1 MKNRILFGIA
11 IIVLALIVGY
21 LVTYFFPTEVVNT
34 KIEYRT
40 RTITKNVYLD
50 AIPIVRGVI
59 LPKDTITI
67 PADTAELIARYKKLW
82 YSYYTRNL
90 YSDTLSFD
98 TLGYAVINQQVIMNR
113 LDSMNYYYKLF
124 ISEKTI
130 TNTVVKK
137 HNFYMGS
144 EIGIS
149 NFSVLGKYNNSNR
162 YDIFLRY
169 NFLEGT
175 AHGGILININEIKR
189 LW

>member
-1 MKNRILFGIA
+1 MKGNIIFGIM
-11 IIVLALIVGY
+11 VLLGALTIGY
-21 LVTYFFPTEVVNT
+21 LVTYFFPKEIVTT
-34 KIEYRT
+34 RIEYRT
-40 RTITKNVYLD
+40 RVYTKTVYLN
-50 AIPIVRGVI
+50 AIPTVRGVI
-59 LPKDTITI
+59 LPEDTITI

-82 YSYYTRNL
+82 YGYYTRNL

-98 TLGYAVINQQVIMNR
+98 TLGHVVINQQVIMNR
-113 LDSMNYYYKLF
+113 IDSMNYSYRLN
-124 ISEKTI
+124 IPEKTI
-130 TNTVVKK
+130 TNTVIKR

-149 NFSVLGKYNNSNR
+149 NFSVIGKYNNSNK
-162 YDIFLRY
+162 YDVFLRY